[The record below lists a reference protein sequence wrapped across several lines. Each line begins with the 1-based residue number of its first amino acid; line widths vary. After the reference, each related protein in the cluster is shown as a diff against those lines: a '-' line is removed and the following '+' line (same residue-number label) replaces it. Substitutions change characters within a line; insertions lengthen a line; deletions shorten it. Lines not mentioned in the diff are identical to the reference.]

1 MFLSLSLLLQIKT
14 TLIKNKYNVFILP
27 NSCFQKLHLW
37 DRENAWISSLLVYFQ
52 SQQAM
57 KYASVFT
64 SVCVRSQG
72 RGTGRRAQ
80 DVAGIL
86 PSRSRLLH

>member
-1 MFLSLSLLLQIKT
+1 MFLSFSALLQIKT
-14 TLIKNKYNVFILP
+14 ILIKSEYNVFILP
-27 NSCFQKLHLW
+27 NSCRQKLHLW
-37 DRENAWISSLLVYFQ
+37 DRESAWISSLLVYFQ

-57 KYASVFT
+57 KYVSVFT
-64 SVCVRSQG
+64 SVRVRSQG
-72 RGTGRRAQ
+72 RGTGRGAQ